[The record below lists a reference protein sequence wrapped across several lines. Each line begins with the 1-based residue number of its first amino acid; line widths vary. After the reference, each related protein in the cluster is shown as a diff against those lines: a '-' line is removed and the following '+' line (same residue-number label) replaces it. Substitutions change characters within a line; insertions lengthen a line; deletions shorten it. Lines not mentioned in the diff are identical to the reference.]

1 MTTRSLLAV
10 VLSIVAVATIGL
22 CTRYELKKR
31 SQERHDK
38 SVQEARQKREIGYQL
53 ALLSY
58 QQAFTPGMSRKD
70 VEERLRDQKI
80 NLRQLCCVTPELRSK
95 NVLDDLIKIGEE
107 DFPWYCGDNNVYI
120 ALQFSGENRLGV
132 APQSDPS
139 DKLSAISIFHWSE
152 ACP

>member
-53 ALLSY
+53 ALLHI
-58 QQAFTPGMSRKD
+58 SR
-70 VEERLRDQKI
+70 L
-80 NLRQLCCVTPELRSK
+80 LRQ
-95 NVLDDLIKIGEE
+95 G
-107 DFPWYCGDNNVYI
+107 
-120 ALQFSGENRLGV
+120 
-132 APQSDPS
+132 
-139 DKLSAISIFHWSE
+139 
-152 ACP
+152 